1 MSKKTRANYTP
12 PPPSEA
18 DRANDVCD
26 ALTVLLGVS
35 DFEEIGYRNDGTG
48 KLHIDIPLDYAVRL
62 VELATK
68 GKNA

>member
-1 MSKKTRANYTP
+1 MPRQKATHTP
-12 PPPSEA
+12 APQSEA

-26 ALTVLLGVS
+26 ALSGLLGTS

-62 VELATK
+62 VELAAK
-68 GKNA
+68 GAQQ